1 MDETKQKFLD
11 KMHPP
16 RAEEQIVS
24 YRKWMLYLFLCAIP
38 IVNIIF
44 LLVFATSK
52 DPSMITMK
60 NFAKAACTW
69 ILINVVLVLAF
80 TGIWV
85 FCIASSVT

>member
-24 YRKWMLYLFLCAIP
+24 YRKWMLYLFL
-38 IVNIIF
+38 
-44 LLVFATSK
+44 FATSK

-85 FCIASSVT
+85 FCIASSVM

>member
-44 LLVFATSK
+44 LLVGK
-52 DPSMITMK
+52 QK
-60 NFAKAACTW
+60 
-69 ILINVVLVLAF
+69 L
-80 TGIWV
+80 
-85 FCIASSVT
+85 

>member
-16 RAEEQIVS
+16 RAEE
-24 YRKWMLYLFLCAIP
+24 LYLFLCAIP

-85 FCIASSVT
+85 FCIASSVM

>member
-60 NFAKAACTW
+60 NFAKAACTYDQ
-69 ILINVVLVLAF
+69 IFYMIIKK
-80 TGIWV
+80 TGV
-85 FCIASSVT
+85 

>member
-1 MDETKQKFLD
+1 
-11 KMHPP
+11 
-16 RAEEQIVS
+16 

-85 FCIASSVT
+85 FCIASSVM